1 MKKLFL
7 IVLLFSTIICFAQQ
21 KKEAKNE
28 VRIQLIESLYRA
40 NPAMSYERILTNL
53 SSAGVYIKYHI
64 DNNLID
70 YEDESDY
77 LIKNMVMPYYRIY
90 FNNKKGSS
98 TGTFIEGNCA
108 FYSLNVKDNLDYWE
122 HFNDNNENN
131 YFKEK
136 NINIGIGFAFGRKW
150 KTKSNWIVEFNLGFG
165 RNLSYN
171 KFNYYYRTSNNQ
183 DVIMFYPRAGLS
195 VGKRF

>member
-136 NINIGIGFAFGRKW
+136 I
-150 KTKSNWIVEFNLGFG
+150 
-165 RNLSYN
+165 
-171 KFNYYYRTSNNQ
+171 
-183 DVIMFYPRAGLS
+183 
-195 VGKRF
+195 